1 MNDTFYNMINKDS
14 FIGQY
19 LEYCKNL
26 ETNKDFDF
34 WGAIWCI
41 SIIVNRRLIIPRPNA
56 PLFPNF
62 YIALI
67 AESGIARKST
77 AVGFANK
84 ILTNILT
91 NSDNE
96 IHLISSKMT
105 NAKFIQTLNEF
116 TREFNCSIIGLNIE
130 EFVTMY
136 KNADLIETLTD
147 LYDNPTERTGYGT
160 LSNGNINI
168 RNVFISSLSGS
179 TPNYYLK
186 VVSDEEIAG
195 GFSSRNIVIPANG
208 AKRKIPWTEHD
219 KTIVS
224 IIQEGQKIN
233 KFVKESDKR
242 QFEISN
248 GAIQRY
254 SNWYLRRKQSKDLYT
269 RTFESREQDHVLKL
283 AGLLA
288 INSYR
293 FTIEEEDIQ
302 IAIKIITK
310 VKKKASAFFNYEIKQ
325 DDTDQLQVLMDKIR
339 NYIYASGEN
348 GIKYRDLFMHVHN
361 SCSKEDLEYILNL
374 FHELDMI
381 EKLQP
386 YRSKTVIYR
395 GGKNLFNCN
404 TKQLLAKFRN

>member
-1 MNDTFYNMINKDS
+1 MNDTFYNFLPKDS
-14 FIGQY
+14 F
-19 LEYCKNL
+19 LELYMTYCKNL
-26 ETNKDFDF
+26 ETAKDFDF
-34 WGAIWCI
+34 WGAIWNL
-41 SIIVNRRLIIPRPNA
+41 SIIVNRNLVIPRPNA

-77 AVGFANK
+77 AVGFAKK
-84 ILTNILT
+84 ILTAVLIN
-91 NSDNE
+91 NNPE

-105 NAKFIQTLNEF
+105 NAKFINTMVDF
-116 TREFNCSIIGLNIE
+116 TKEFNRCIVGLNIE

-136 KNADLIETLTD
+136 KNADLIESLTD
-147 LYDNPTERTGYGT
+147 LYDNPTERSGYGT
-160 LSNGNINI
+160 IKNGDIII

-208 AKRKIPWTEHD
+208 AKRKIAWTETD

-224 IIQEGQKIN
+224 IIQAGQKIN
-233 KFVKESDKR
+233 KLVNESQQREFTITND
-242 QFEISN
+242 
-248 GAIQRY
+248 AIRRY

-283 AGLLA
+283 AALLA
-288 INSYR
+288 VNDLRLAIK
-293 FTIEEEDIQ
+293 EQDVIQ
-302 IAIKIITK
+302 AIKIITK
-310 VKKKASAFFNYEIKQ
+310 VKKKASTFFNYQITQ
-325 DDTDQLQVLMDKIR
+325 DSEDQMQVLMDKIR

-348 GIKYRDLFMHVHN
+348 GIKYRDLFMRVHN
-361 SCSKEDLEYILNL
+361 SCSKEDFEYILNL

-386 YRSKTVIYR
+386 YKSKTVIYR
-395 GGKNLFNCN
+395 GAKNLFNCN
-404 TKQLLAKFRN
+404 TKQLLQKFRN